1 MLNDTNWQQ
10 REDQKSPLVCL
21 RDSDLKIG
29 AYYIYRGKT
38 AITPATYLAR
48 VEKITRW
55 LVVLQVTID
64 QSTDFEDEAKMG
76 RPASYCTAIRRVDI
90 GRTERLYRRLV

>member
-10 REDQKSPLVCL
+10 RENQKSLLVCL
-21 RDSDLKIG
+21 RDSELKIG

-38 AITPATYLAR
+38 SITPATYLAK
-48 VEKITRW
+48 VEKITRY
-55 LVVLQVTID
+55 LVVIQVTID
-64 QSTDFEDEAKMG
+64 QTTDIEQDTKLG
-76 RPASYCTAIRRVDI
+76 RPSSYCTAIRRVDI